1 VLGNKAQAVGGVG
14 EDADALISPW
24 CPGRPRLRRRLGSG
38 RTAGAWASR
47 RGRRR
52 LSRSTRGWPRLPR
65 GRRRVAARQRSRD
78 DIPLAELPCAVR
90 LAGSAAFVPQG
101 THAVLEDAEACGSVP
116 VAAGCRF
123 VSLAGLWLWVR
134 QNEDTRDCHGKRI
147 RRPMAEARAGAE
159 LAGLQQF
166 PGAVA
171 SSVTSSSAVG
181 FGPSLPRVQYQ
192 RSLGAPASRG
202 RESAVIPSRMRS
214 GPRGWCP
221 GVPHA
226 VIDAEST
233 IR

>member
-14 EDADALISPW
+14 EDADALISHW

-123 VSLAGLWLWVR
+123 VSLAGLLALDEAERRHPGLPWYGRGRRFESGRGLLGKAWNYSLSGARGVGGCVR
-134 QNEDTRDCHGKRI
+134 SCVRGPHLGHVRNVCGF
-147 RRPMAEARAGAE
+147 AEG
-159 LAGLQQF
+159 
-166 PGAVA
+166 V
-171 SSVTSSSAVG
+171 SSVVG
-181 FGPSLPRVQYQ
+181 AAFRTRAILN
-192 RSLGAPASRG
+192 
-202 RESAVIPSRMRS
+202 
-214 GPRGWCP
+214 
-221 GVPHA
+221 
-226 VIDAEST
+226 
-233 IR
+233 

>member
-1 VLGNKAQAVGGVG
+1 MMRAVY
-14 EDADALISPW
+14 AP
-24 CPGRPRLRRRLGSG
+24 
-38 RTAGAWASR
+38 
-47 RGRRR
+47 
-52 LSRSTRGWPRLPR
+52 RGWYD
-65 GRRRVAARQRSRD
+65 GAS
-78 DIPLAELPCAVR
+78 
-90 LAGSAAFVPQG
+90 AGPWSGNAAFAGHFRDRALLAQ
-101 THAVLEDAEACGSVP
+101 SVEH
-116 VAAGCRF
+116 F
-123 VSLAGLWLWVR
+123 
-134 QNEDTRDCHGKRI
+134 HGKRI

-159 LAGLQQF
+159 LAGLQRF

-192 RSLGAPASRG
+192 RSMGAPASRG